1 MLIIP
6 AIDIKDGRVVRLTQ
20 GRFDQETVYFEKPYQ
35 VAKRWRAE
43 GASFLHVVDLD
54 GAKGGSLK
62 NKESIKKIIEAV
74 DISIQV
80 GGGIRT
86 LETVEELILM
96 GVSKV
101 ILGTTAVNDQLL
113 VKKGVERF
121 REQIVIGIDAV
132 NGYVAIK
139 GWQEKTKINAV
150 DLALKI
156 KEMGISEIIYTDILR
171 DGTLNGPNREELIN
185 IAQKTKLKV
194 VASGGISSLE
204 DIKKIKD
211 IEYLGIKGIIIGKA
225 LYAKKIDLKEAI
237 KVAEE

>member
-113 VKKGVERF
+113 VKKG
-121 REQIVIGIDAV
+121 
-132 NGYVAIK
+132 
-139 GWQEKTKINAV
+139 
-150 DLALKI
+150 
-156 KEMGISEIIYTDILR
+156 
-171 DGTLNGPNREELIN
+171 
-185 IAQKTKLKV
+185 
-194 VASGGISSLE
+194 
-204 DIKKIKD
+204 
-211 IEYLGIKGIIIGKA
+211 
-225 LYAKKIDLKEAI
+225 
-237 KVAEE
+237 